1 MNFTGPTSILFNSP
15 LRSIIPLKGENIT
28 SCYITMKLPTRMD
41 LPSGQEIEARPK
53 EIMNFI
59 LLILE
64 FMLSL
69 LGYCIVCEH
78 SVDEYVATSLSSANV
93 S

>member
-1 MNFTGPTSILFNSP
+1 
-15 LRSIIPLKGENIT
+15 
-28 SCYITMKLPTRMD
+28 MD
-41 LPSGQEIEARPK
+41 LPSGKGIGARPK

-69 LGYCIVCEH
+69 LGYCIVFETVEH
-78 SVDEYVATSLSSANV
+78 SR
-93 S
+93 